1 MNGLE
6 ETSQPQQ
13 RGGACAQQPHF
24 VGGHED
30 MTLDELCQLCEKRN
44 EVFHILLSNRFER
57 QQFSS

>member
-13 RGGACAQQPHF
+13 RGGAYAQQPHF

-30 MTLDELCQLCEKRN
+30 MTLVSYANFAKKRN
-44 EVFHILLSNRFER
+44 EVFRILLSNRFER
-57 QQFSS
+57 QQFSG